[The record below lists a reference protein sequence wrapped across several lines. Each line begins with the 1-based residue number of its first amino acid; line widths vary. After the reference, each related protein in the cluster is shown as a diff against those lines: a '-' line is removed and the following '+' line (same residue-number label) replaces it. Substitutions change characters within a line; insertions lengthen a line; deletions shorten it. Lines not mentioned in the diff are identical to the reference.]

1 MGCLSKRLSWAVDM
15 SDLNSASLSAQPPS
29 AALLLSAISEQP
41 FSTSNRQLLAAN
53 LLRSAWQVEAFQI
66 TPDTVEAVLTERLE
80 QMRQVHPVVQKF
92 CQQQLGWAGS
102 ITTLWQLW
110 LPFANQLSSWQKTL
124 HRPLVQGIL
133 GGQGTGKTTLTL
145 ILTEILRH
153 FGLQT
158 CRLSIDDL
166 YKTYADRQQ
175 LQQVDPRF
183 RWRGPPGT
191 HDVELG
197 LKTLSQLRQGE
208 HPVAIPRFDKALHDG
223 AGDRTE
229 PEWVTGADIIL
240 FEGWFVG
247 VRPVAPQVLATAP
260 APIATDTD
268 RDFAREVNRR
278 LQDYLPLWDQLD
290 RLLVLYPSDYRLSQQ
305 WRQQAEQQ
313 MIASGRTGMSDAE
326 IAEFVEYFWRAL
338 HPELFIQP
346 LLTDAEHVDLVID
359 IDANHQPGRIY
370 RPGSKQ
376 M

>member
-1 MGCLSKRLSWAVDM
+1 M